1 MKENSKKTILFRQR
15 EEHHISKYR
24 FTSNQNGKSDFKV
37 IPYPKYKKSI
47 KKVRKFLKLKN
58 LSIILIV
65 ILVASIYFSITNKRL
80 SYLRERT
87 SITPVSKSSQNTV
100 SNDEFNTYSKIIE
113 TNIDLIVPLTTD
125 HSIKTESMHRNGS
138 YIYGQGF
145 IYTINGDTMYFDII
159 LKNDETYSLVVNDIE
174 YIKK

>member
-24 FTSNQNGKSDFKV
+24 FTPNQNGKSDFKV

-65 ILVASIYFSITNKRL
+65 ILIASIYFSITNKRL

-87 SITPVSKSSQNTV
+87 SVTPVSKSSQNTV